1 MHSQKNI
8 AIIGAGAWGTTIA
21 NILAENAH
29 NVSLWVRTER
39 LANIINSTNENQIYL
54 PGIKLSNRINV
65 FTNLKKT
72 IENKD
77 IIFLGI
83 PSQYIRDISRKC
95 SRFVSNGSLIVNLSK
110 GIEEKTYKRMSEVI
124 EDEIPNNIVASLSG
138 PNHSIEVA
146 QKKPTATVISS
157 KSNEAMNIVKDILS
171 TDYFKV
177 YPHDDIIGVEICGA
191 VKNIPAI
198 ASGIIGE
205 LNYGDNTKASVITLG
220 LAEMNIIGMFY
231 GAKRKTVYGLA
242 GVGDLVVTCTGTHSR
257 NQYVGRLL
265 AKGKSLAEIKTLL
278 HGMVAE
284 GIETTKVV
292 YEISQKHNLKMP
304 LTIEVYNILYNGK
317 RIDLAMKD
325 LLERVQNG

>member
-29 NVSLWVRTER
+29 NVSLWVRTEK
-39 LANIINSTNENQIYL
+39 LANIINSSNENQVYL

-65 FTNLKKT
+65 STNLKKT
-72 IENKD
+72 IEDKD
-77 IIFLGI
+77 IIFLAI

-95 SRFVSNGSLIVNLSK
+95 SKFVSKDSLIVNLSK
-110 GIEEKTYKRMSEVI
+110 GIEAKTYKRMSEVI

-138 PNHSIEVA
+138 PNHSIELA
-146 QKKPTATVISS
+146 QKKPTATVIAS
-157 KSNEAMNIVKDILS
+157 KSNEAMKIVKDILS

-177 YPHDDIIGVEICGA
+177 YPHEDIIGVEICGA

-205 LNYGDNTKASVITLG
+205 LDYGDNTKASVITLG
-220 LAEMNIIGMFY
+220 LTEMNIIGRFY

-242 GVGDLVVTCTGTHSR
+242 GVGDLVVTCTGRHSR

-265 AKGKSLAEIKTLL
+265 TKGKSLVEIKTLL
-278 HGMVAE
+278 LGMVAE
-284 GIETTKVV
+284 GIETTKIV

-304 LTIEVYNILYNGK
+304 LTTEVYNILYNGK
-317 RIDLAMKD
+317 RIDLAMRN
-325 LLERVQNG
+325 LLERV